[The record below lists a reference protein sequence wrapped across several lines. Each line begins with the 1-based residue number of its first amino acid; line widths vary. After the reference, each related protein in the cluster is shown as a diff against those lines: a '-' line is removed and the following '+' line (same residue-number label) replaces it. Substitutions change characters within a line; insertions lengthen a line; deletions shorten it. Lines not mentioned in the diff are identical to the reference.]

1 MDSIFKDI
9 YEKYHHDLFRFLYYL
24 VKNKEVA
31 EDLIQEVYIRVL
43 RSYDK
48 FEGKSSL
55 KTWLFSIARN
65 VSIDYFRKQQS
76 LKNKIFNQTDW
87 RSLQI
92 NDNQPLPDE
101 IAIQNEEIRTLY
113 KCLDACTLDQRT
125 VIIARFIQ
133 DLSIAETAKVLGWSE
148 SKVKTTQHRAIKV
161 LRKNMEKLKGK
172 EEDTHE

>member
-1 MDSIFKDI
+1 MNSYFKDI
-9 YEKYHHDLFRFLYYL
+9 YEKYHNDLFRFLYYL
-24 VKNKEVA
+24 VKNREVA

-48 FEGKSSL
+48 FEGKSSV

-76 LKNKIFNQTDW
+76 LKDKIFNQTDW
-87 RSLQI
+87 NRLEI
-92 NDNQPLPDE
+92 NDDYPLPEE
-101 IAIQNEEIRTLY
+101 IAIQNEEVQILY

-133 DLSIAETAKVLGWSE
+133 DLSIAETAKFLGWSE
-148 SKVKTTQHRAIKV
+148 SKVKTTQHRALKV
-161 LRKNMEKLKGK
+161 LRKKMDKYKEK
-172 EEDTHE
+172 EE

>member
-1 MDSIFKDI
+1 MNAKFKEI
-9 YEKYHHDLFRFLYYL
+9 YEKYHNDLFRFLFYL
-24 VKNKEVA
+24 VKNREVA

-76 LKNKIFNQTDW
+76 LKNKLFNQIDW
-87 RSLQI
+87 SRLEI
-92 NDNQPLPDE
+92 NDHHPLPEE

-125 VIIARFIQ
+125 VIIVRFIQ
-133 DLSIAETAKVLGWSE
+133 DLSIVETAKVLGWSE
-148 SKVKTTQHRAIKV
+148 SKVKTTQHRALNI
-161 LRKNMEKLKGK
+161 LRKNMEKLKKK
-172 EEDTHE
+172 EESTRE

>member
-1 MDSIFKDI
+1 MNANFKEI
-9 YEKYHHDLFRFLYYL
+9 YEKYHNDLFRFLFYL
-24 VKNKEVA
+24 VKNREVA

-76 LKNKIFNQTDW
+76 LKNKLLNQIDW
-87 RSLQI
+87 NRLEI
-92 NDNQPLPDE
+92 NDHHPLPEE

-125 VIIARFIQ
+125 VIIVRFIQ
-133 DLSIAETAKVLGWSE
+133 DMSIAETAKVLGWSE
-148 SKVKTTQHRAIKV
+148 SKVKTTQHRALNI
-161 LRKNMEKLKGK
+161 LRKNMEKLKKK
-172 EEDTHE
+172 EESTRE